1 MKKIVVV
8 SALLAALT
16 LTGCASVPLASNSE
30 SVKAKSFPV
39 PSEGHSGLYV
49 YRDSFAGKAL
59 KKDVYLDRKCV
70 GETADKVFFYQQIES
85 GKPHVLATESEFS
98 PNNLPLNNT
107 VSGQNYFVRQY
118 IKMGVFVGGA
128 GLELVPEAEGKRVV
142 SKPDVKLASGGNCD
156 N

>member
-59 KKDVYLDRKCV
+59 KKDVYLDGKCV
-70 GETADKVFFYQQIES
+70 ERLRIKY
-85 GKPHVLATESEFS
+85 FS
-98 PNNLPLNNT
+98 
-107 VSGQNYFVRQY
+107 
-118 IKMGVFVGGA
+118 I
-128 GLELVPEAEGKRVV
+128 
-142 SKPDVKLASGGNCD
+142 SKSSQGSHTC
-156 N
+156 